1 MERKL
6 LTDEEVLSLEKI
18 LIKDNHEITAIAFSY
33 GYGGI
38 GNTNTSKYATTDEAF
53 IPLSDL
59 KGKEPRQFGPFY
71 FPAGGWEAKF
81 DVNVKLYAVVADV
94 VYLVARGKVSSHPLG
109 DCYCYSSRIAYDTDA
124 DFYLRGV
131 CGKAKGDKRATFKK

>member
-18 LIKDNHEITAIAFSY
+18 LIKGNDEITAIAFAY

-38 GNTNTSKYATTDEAF
+38 GNTNNSKYATTDEAV
-53 IPLSDL
+53 IPLSAL
-59 KGKEPRQFGPFY
+59 AGKEPRQFGPFY
-71 FPAGGWEAKF
+71 FSAGYQEARF

-94 VYLVARGKVSSHPLG
+94 IYLVARGKVSSHPLG
-109 DCYCYSSRIAYDTDA
+109 DCYYYSSRIAYDTEA
-124 DFYLRGV
+124 GFYLRGV
-131 CGKAKGDKRATFKK
+131 CGKAADNK